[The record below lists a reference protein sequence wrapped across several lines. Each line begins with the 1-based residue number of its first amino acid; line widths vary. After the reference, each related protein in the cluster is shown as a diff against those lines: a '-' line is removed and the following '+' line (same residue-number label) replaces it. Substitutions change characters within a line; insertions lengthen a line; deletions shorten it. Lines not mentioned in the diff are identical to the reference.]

1 MLTLMQP
8 GHTRALGENVQKINI
23 NARLDLESA
32 ESQYYKIGI
41 KKKKHEWDTP
51 SFYCRSPVR
60 NAFNSHF
67 K

>member
-41 KKKKHEWDTP
+41 KKNMNGIPLVFT
-51 SFYCRSPVR
+51 
-60 NAFNSHF
+60 AGAQ
-67 K
+67 

>member
-23 NARLDLESA
+23 NASLDLESA

-41 KKKKHEWDTP
+41 KKKNMNGIPLVFT
-51 SFYCRSPVR
+51 
-60 NAFNSHF
+60 AGAQ
-67 K
+67 

>member
-1 MLTLMQP
+1 MQP

-32 ESQYYKIGI
+32 ESRYYKIGI
-41 KKKKHEWDTP
+41 KKHEWDTP